1 MIVSTPI
8 IPTTIK
14 SNNELQLQSEVQER
28 PDDDV
33 NSLLLFQTWIDHSH
47 ADYHDFTEKD
57 AIEIRSAL
65 LEWYNKNRRKLP
77 WRGDPPPFDG
87 STSGI
92 NNNNKSNKKNKS
104 KDNKKKIVVDNNKNQ
119 KSITSFFDNKPK
131 KSNSTKIKSTNVKKE
146 EEGMVAVEQ
155 QNIIID
161 QVDQE
166 EQEEEEVDI
175 GEAIPITAYGVWVS
189 EIMCQQ
195 TRVEAVIPYWIKCK
209 F

>member
-1 MIVSTPI
+1 MIMSTPI

-104 KDNKKKIVVDNNKNQ
+104 KDNNKKMVDNNKNQ

-131 KSNSTKIKSTNVKKE
+131 KSNSTKIKLTNVKKE

-161 QVDQE
+161 QEDQE
-166 EQEEEEVDI
+166 EQEVDI